1 MEGKAAPYKRPGWFT
16 KHVFNRIVAWL
27 TAAGLSVW
35 GSRVL
40 RVRGRQSGQ
49 WRETPVN
56 VLTHDGHRYLV
67 APRGHTQWV
76 RNLRAAGEGELRL
89 GRRTEPF
96 RAIEVADDD
105 KPELLRAYL
114 KRWKAESGVFF
125 GGAGPESSDAE
136 LRRVAPEHP
145 AFEIEARAP

>member
-1 MEGKAAPYKRPGWFT
+1 M
-16 KHVFNRIVAWL
+16 
-27 TAAGLSVW
+27 
-35 GSRVL
+35 
-40 RVRGRQSGQ
+40 
-49 WRETPVN
+49 
-56 VLTHDGHRYLV
+56 THDGRRYLV

-96 RAIEVADDD
+96 RATEVPDED

-125 GGAGPESSDAE
+125 GGVGPESSEEE

-145 AFEIEARAP
+145 AFRIEAKES

>member
-1 MEGKAAPYKRPGWFT
+1 VEGKALPYRRPGWFT
-16 KHVFNRIVAWL
+16 RNVFNRLVAWL

-40 RVRGRQSGQ
+40 RVRGRRSGE

-56 VLTHDGHRYLV
+56 LLTHDGHRYLV
-67 APRGHTQWV
+67 APRGNTQWV

-89 GRRTEPF
+89 GRKTERF
-96 RAIEVADDD
+96 RATEVPDED

-114 KRWKAESGVFF
+114 ERWKAESGVFF
-125 GGAGPESSDAE
+125 GGVGPDSSEAD
-136 LRRVAPEHP
+136 LRRIAPEHP
-145 AFEIEARAP
+145 AFRIETEAR